1 MNTRIDIF
9 SEYIDNFGDLTIPI
23 RLANELAYLYEE
35 NVNLFISINDVSK
48 EVLRIN
54 RLHKNINLYDLHQ
67 VNLSTKPSD
76 RIITIFNT
84 KFPKNYEKNISS
96 NALVINYEYFSC
108 EEWVNGFHLKQSL
121 NKSFK
126 KINYFPGISMQA
138 GAPIYSINDV
148 EFFQKKIEFN
158 TPNVVTFFSY
168 YNDQIHES
176 INNLT
181 SNFKDISIVQFD
193 SNYQDIHLKNRTQNL
208 MSFNAFDS
216 QLLKSSISFVRGED
230 SLIRAI
236 LSGVPFIWQ
245 PYNQLDN
252 LHLKKLEAFIDL
264 YFIDLPDQ
272 FRDIFMLWNS
282 KVILKQ
288 HWKYI
293 FDNLNSLMDTFSI
306 SKVNFLKKGPGVEQI
321 YSLFI

>member
-1 MNTRIDIF
+1 MNTGIDIF

-23 RLANELAYLYEE
+23 RLANDLASLYEE
-35 NVNLFISINDVSK
+35 KVNLFISINDLSK

-67 VNLSTKPSD
+67 VNFSPKPSD
-76 RIITIFNT
+76 RIITIFDT
-84 KFPKNYEKNISS
+84 KFPNYYEKNIST
-96 NALVINYEYFSC
+96 NALIINYEYFSC
-108 EEWVNGFHLKQSL
+108 EEWVNSFHLKQSL
-121 NKSFK
+121 NKSYK
-126 KINYFPGISMQA
+126 KINYFPGISLQA
-138 GAPIYSINDV
+138 GAPIYSTNDV
-148 EFFQKKIEFN
+148 HFFQKKMELN
-158 TPNVVTFFSY
+158 TPNVVSFFSY
-168 YNDQIHES
+168 YNDQIYES

-193 SNYQDIHLKNRTQNL
+193 SNYQDIHLKNRTNNL

-216 QLLKSSISFVRGED
+216 QLLKSGINFVRGED

-245 PYNQLDN
+245 PYNQSDN

-272 FRDIFMLWNS
+272 FREIFMLWNS
-282 KVILKQ
+282 KVIQKQ

-293 FDNLNSLMDTFSI
+293 FDNLNSLTDLFLV
-306 SKVNFLKKGPGVEQI
+306 SKVNFLKKGTGVEQI

>member
-1 MNTRIDIF
+1 MNTTIDIF

-23 RLANELAYLYEE
+23 RLANDLATLYQQK
-35 NVNLFISINDVSK
+35 VNLFISINEISS

-54 RLHKNINLYDLHQ
+54 RLHKNINIY
-67 VNLSTKPSD
+67 NLKQANYSLKPSD
-76 RIITIFNT
+76 RIITIFDT
-84 KFPKNYEKNISS
+84 KFPKKYESKITPD
-96 NALVINYEYFSC
+96 ALVINYDYFSC
-108 EEWVNGFHLKQSL
+108 EDWVNDFHLKQSL
-121 NKSFK
+121 NKSYK
-126 KINYFPGISMQA
+126 KINYFPGISIQA
-138 GAPIYSINDV
+138 GSHIYSINDV
-148 EFFQKKIEFN
+148 QFFQQKKELN
-158 TPNVVTFFSY
+158 TQNVVSFFSY

-181 SNFKDISIVQFD
+181 SNFKHISIFQFD
-193 SNYQDIHLKNRTQNL
+193 SNYKDIYLKNRTKNL
-208 MSFNAFDS
+208 MTFNAFDS
-216 QLLKSSISFVRGED
+216 KLLNSGINFVRGED
-230 SLIRAI
+230 SLVRAI

-245 PYNQLDN
+245 PYNQLEH
-252 LHLKKLEAFIDL
+252 LHLKKLEAFADL

-293 FDNLNSLMDTFSI
+293 LDNLNLLTDCFLI
-306 SKVNFLKKGPGVEQI
+306 SKANFLKKGTGVEKI